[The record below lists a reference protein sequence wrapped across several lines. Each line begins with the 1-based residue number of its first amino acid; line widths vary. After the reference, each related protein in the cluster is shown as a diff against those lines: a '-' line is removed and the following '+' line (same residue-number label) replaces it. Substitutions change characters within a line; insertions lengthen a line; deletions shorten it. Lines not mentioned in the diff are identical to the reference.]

1 MSTTEL
7 RNDGNLATCD
17 IATTLLAPAP
27 VRARRRVRRTLSAA
41 VRIITTT
48 VLIAAVAVF
57 AFLAVG
63 PRFLGYQTSTMLTGS
78 MAPLIN
84 PGDVVVSTKTPTA
97 ELKIG
102 DIITYNIPVQ
112 DHRVET
118 HRIATLTRNA
128 GGTTTVTTKGD
139 ANNGPDPWSAVLTD
153 NYVYTTTA
161 VIPHL
166 GDGIRA
172 LRDPMV
178 RAILLYGAPAIIVT
192 ALLISLWRKPASGP
206 LADTAGDAEGGD
218 HHGDVNGTR
227 NLHGH
232 RH

>member
-7 RNDGNLATCD
+7 RYNGNVPTRGTATNLAT
-17 IATTLLAPAP
+17 PAP
-27 VRARRRVRRTLSAA
+27 VRTRRLIGPTLSAA
-41 VRIITTT
+41 VRIVTTV

-57 AFLAVG
+57 VFLAVG

-128 GGTTTVTTKGD
+128 SGTTTVTTKGD
-139 ANNGPDPWSAVLTD
+139 ANNGPDPWTAVLTD

-178 RAILLYGAPAIIVT
+178 RTILLYGAPAVIVT
-192 ALLISLWRKPASGP
+192 ALLISLWRKPASVS
-206 LADTAGDAEGGD
+206 LADTVGAAKGRDRQGDI
-218 HHGDVNGTR
+218 NGTGNR
-227 NLHGH
+227 HGH

>member
-7 RNDGNLATCD
+7 RYNGNLPTGD
-17 IATTLLAPAP
+17 TATTLAARAPG
-27 VRARRRVRRTLSAA
+27 RTRRLIRRILSAA
-41 VRIITTT
+41 VRLVTTT

-57 AFLAVG
+57 VFLAVG
-63 PRFLGYQTSTMLTGS
+63 PRFLAYQTSTMLTGS

-102 DIITYNIPVQ
+102 DVITYNIPVQ

-139 ANNGPDPWSAVLTD
+139 ANNGPDPWTAVLSD

-172 LRDPMV
+172 LRDPIV
-178 RAILLYGAPAIIVT
+178 RTILLYGAPAIIVT
-192 ALLISLWRKPASGP
+192 ALLISLWRKPVSDP
-206 LADTAGDAEGGD
+206 LADTAEDAESGV
-218 HHGDVNGTR
+218 HHGD
-227 NLHGH
+227 LHGTGN
-232 RH
+232 RHGRRH